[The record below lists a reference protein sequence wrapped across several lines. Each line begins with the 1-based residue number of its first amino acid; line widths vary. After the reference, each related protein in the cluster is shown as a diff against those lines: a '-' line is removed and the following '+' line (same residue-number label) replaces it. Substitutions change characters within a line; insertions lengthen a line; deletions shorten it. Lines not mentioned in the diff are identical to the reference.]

1 MVDFKQR
8 FHNTDKFRQAALHF
22 LQYGTYTDAPRG
34 TSDYVKYWDQE
45 TERCLNGYTAEDGE
59 YITGYHYFYLNYSP
73 IYTVKVSDYIDRYG
87 IKRQR
92 RERSFGFPS
101 FWDYDAFYFYAI
113 EDAELAGQHMAVMK
127 ARKKGYSFKGASML
141 VRNYEFIPGSK
152 NFAIASEQKFLIGD
166 GLLTKAW
173 QIMDFVDKNTAW
185 AKQRLKSTAMERTS
199 GFKVK
204 DEFGKETEQ
213 GYQSSIIGITLK
225 NDPERIRGTRGKL
238 FLWEEAGKFENL
250 QEAWSIARASLELD
264 DGTTFGAM
272 QIMYGTGGTEG
283 CLMAGSKLY
292 DVFGNLTTIENISEG
307 MNILSYDT
315 LKQKVV
321 EDKVTHIGI
330 KRKPC
335 IQISTKQYRDLQ
347 CSEDHLLYASNRY
360 DCNECRIWE
369 WLEASELK
377 PGDLVA
383 IPQNTSVFSNETIFD
398 PYLIGLLIGDGSYV
412 KGSNPILFNCDQE
425 ILNYVANNYETVD
438 CKRSHVTKDGR
449 LFKALRINKIRDVL
463 RNLGIYGQTKLNKRL
478 PEKIFSCSKHDCC
491 ELLAGLF
498 DTDGCIRLGKSYGNR
513 LPNSS
518 ALITTISIEL
528 AKQIRDLLQKI
539 GVHASIQK
547 KKPTKRSISRYKVVH
562 DTYNVEIV
570 DKQSLINLYLNVH
583 PKIKYKQKALETIYE
598 SVKNRQRWR
607 KNNFEY
613 ETIKSITN
621 LGVNIVYDISTE
633 KYHNYIAEGFINH
646 NCAFDGLKDAF
657 YHPSSYNIYEFPNIW
672 DEDVDENSK
681 CAFFVPQWANME
693 GFDEDG
699 NQKYMDKDGN
709 SLRDIAI
716 RECVKQRK
724 IVQEGKG
731 DQQLLDRYVAERPL
745 TPAEAMLEL
754 GGNIFPRKLLLNQLS
769 RLRTNTKLQSMK
781 HVVDLRWDGNGGV
794 EAVEKKSG
802 DITTYPLKNGE
813 KPEGSIV
820 IWEYPI
826 TDPPYGLYIAGCL
839 PPGEKVLTQRG
850 LINVE
855 DVTLDDKLIGR
866 KGQQV
871 RIKNLQRY
879 NKKDENIYEI
889 RPCGSFRSTKF
900 TGEHPIWTKN
910 RGWVLAKNLNIDDTL
925 EIPNKYKH
933 TNTTIKDWWT
943 PKLFYFFGLWLGDG
957 FVNINKNAYNI
968 YVSIGNDEVE
978 LSQYYQYLIKEL
990 FDRSACLAHK
1000 NKEQT
1005 RVFTH
1010 KKLATFLTDNFGKTA
1025 YHKRVPEWVKTAP
1038 NNLRRAFIQG
1048 YLDSDG
1054 SVFYDNGKVRAN
1066 FTSVNLELLED
1077 IQDILYGLEIRNSI
1091 VIHQKECKNRFGSIS
1106 LQSYRINI
1114 ARCDTIK
1121 LTYDRVFDSRKQ
1133 KILKFSGI
1141 SSCKKSKIQFDEDN
1155 ILLKINN
1162 INIFK
1167 YSGIVYNFECETHEY
1182 MVRNILTHN
1191 CDPYD
1196 MNESGTNSLGSV
1208 IIFKRFKA
1216 GEAWTDVI
1224 VAEYSGRPATADEFY
1239 ENVRKLLLFYN
1250 ARCLYENEKIGI
1262 YQHFINKHCDYLLAD
1277 QPDKVIAQI
1286 FRDSKVNRKKGC
1298 HMTKQVRQYAEEKI
1312 NEWLREEYEPGHPN
1326 LERIYSE
1333 PLLEELIMNNGE
1345 RNVDR
1350 VIALCMVMIFR
1361 EELYQVKVQANK
1373 DENKQVQLF
1382 DMPLFGSQWWSE
1394 TPQEDDVPIFTF

>member
-1 MVDFKQR
+1 MVDFNQK

-22 LQYGTYTDAPRG
+22 LKYGTYTDAPRG
-34 TSDYVKYWDQE
+34 TSDYIKYWDEE
-45 TERCLNGYTAEDGE
+45 TKRCLDGYTAEDGE

-73 IYTVKVSDYIDRYG
+73 IFTVKVKDYVDRYG
-87 IKRQR
+87 VKRQR

-101 FWDYDAFYFYAI
+101 FWDYDAYYFYGI
-113 EDAELAGQHMAVMK
+113 EDAELVGQHMAVMK

-321 EDKVTHIGI
+321 EDKVIHIGI

-425 ILNYVANNYETVD
+425 VLNYVANNYETVD

-449 LFKALRINKIRDVL
+449 LFKALRINKIRDAL

-478 PEKIFSCSKHDCC
+478 PEKIFSCNKHDCC

-621 LGVNIVYDISTE
+621 LGVNVVYDISTE

-716 RECVKQRK
+716 HECVKQRK

-769 RLRTNTKLQSMK
+769 KLRTNEKLQSMK
-781 HVVDLRWDGNGGV
+781 HIVDLRWDGNGGV
-794 EAVEKKSG
+794 EAVEKKHG

-813 KPEGSIV
+813 KPEGSVV

-826 TDPPYGLYIAGCL
+826 KDPPFGLYIAG
-839 PPGEKVLTQRG
+839 
-850 LINVE
+850 N
-855 DVTLDDKLIGR
+855 
-866 KGQQV
+866 
-871 RIKNLQRY
+871 
-879 NKKDENIYEI
+879 
-889 RPCGSFRSTKF
+889 
-900 TGEHPIWTKN
+900 
-910 RGWVLAKNLNIDDTL
+910 
-925 EIPNKYKH
+925 
-933 TNTTIKDWWT
+933 
-943 PKLFYFFGLWLGDG
+943 
-957 FVNINKNAYNI
+957 
-968 YVSIGNDEVE
+968 
-978 LSQYYQYLIKEL
+978 
-990 FDRSACLAHK
+990 
-1000 NKEQT
+1000 
-1005 RVFTH
+1005 
-1010 KKLATFLTDNFGKTA
+1010 
-1025 YHKRVPEWVKTAP
+1025 
-1038 NNLRRAFIQG
+1038 
-1048 YLDSDG
+1048 
-1054 SVFYDNGKVRAN
+1054 
-1066 FTSVNLELLED
+1066 
-1077 IQDILYGLEIRNSI
+1077 
-1091 VIHQKECKNRFGSIS
+1091 
-1106 LQSYRINI
+1106 
-1114 ARCDTIK
+1114 
-1121 LTYDRVFDSRKQ
+1121 
-1133 KILKFSGI
+1133 
-1141 SSCKKSKIQFDEDN
+1141 
-1155 ILLKINN
+1155 
-1162 INIFK
+1162 
-1167 YSGIVYNFECETHEY
+1167 
-1182 MVRNILTHN
+1182 
-1191 CDPYD
+1191 DPYD
-1196 MNESGTNSLGSV
+1196 QNESGTNSLGST

-1224 VAEYSGRPATADEFY
+1224 VAEYSGRPNTADEYY
-1239 ENVRKLLLFYN
+1239 ENVRKLLTFYN
-1250 ARCLYENEKIGI
+1250 ARCLYENEKLGI
-1262 YQHFINKHCDYLLAD
+1262 YQYFVNKHCDYLLAD

-1286 FRDSKVNRKKGC
+1286 FRDSRVNRKKGC

-1350 VIALCMVMIFR
+1350 VIALCMVMIYR

-1382 DMPLFGSQWWSE
+1382 EMPLFGTQWWSD
-1394 TPQEDDVPIFTF
+1394 PSQEDDVPIYTF

>member
-1 MVDFKQR
+1 MVDFNQK

-22 LQYGTYTDAPRG
+22 LKYGTYTDAPRG
-34 TSDYVKYWDQE
+34 TSDYIKYWDEE
-45 TERCLNGYTAEDGE
+45 TKRCLDGYTAEDGE

-73 IYTVKVSDYIDRYG
+73 IYTVKVKDYIDRYG
-87 IKRQR
+87 VKRQR

-101 FWDYDAFYFYAI
+101 FWDYDAYYFYGI
-113 EDAELAGQHMAVMK
+113 EDAELVGQHMAVMK

-283 CLMAGSKLY
+283 A
-292 DVFGNLTTIENISEG
+292 
-307 MNILSYDT
+307 
-315 LKQKVV
+315 
-321 EDKVTHIGI
+321 
-330 KRKPC
+330 
-335 IQISTKQYRDLQ
+335 
-347 CSEDHLLYASNRY
+347 
-360 DCNECRIWE
+360 
-369 WLEASELK
+369 
-377 PGDLVA
+377 
-383 IPQNTSVFSNETIFD
+383 
-398 PYLIGLLIGDGSYV
+398 
-412 KGSNPILFNCDQE
+412 
-425 ILNYVANNYETVD
+425 
-438 CKRSHVTKDGR
+438 
-449 LFKALRINKIRDVL
+449 
-463 RNLGIYGQTKLNKRL
+463 
-478 PEKIFSCSKHDCC
+478 
-491 ELLAGLF
+491 
-498 DTDGCIRLGKSYGNR
+498 
-513 LPNSS
+513 
-518 ALITTISIEL
+518 
-528 AKQIRDLLQKI
+528 
-539 GVHASIQK
+539 
-547 KKPTKRSISRYKVVH
+547 
-562 DTYNVEIV
+562 
-570 DKQSLINLYLNVH
+570 
-583 PKIKYKQKALETIYE
+583 
-598 SVKNRQRWR
+598 
-607 KNNFEY
+607 
-613 ETIKSITN
+613 
-621 LGVNIVYDISTE
+621 
-633 KYHNYIAEGFINH
+633 
-646 NCAFDGLKDAF
+646 AFDGLKDAF

-709 SLRDIAI
+709 SLRDIAV

-769 RLRTNTKLQSMK
+769 KLRTNTKLQSMK

-826 TDPPYGLYIAGCL
+826 KDPPFGLYIAGCL

-855 DVTLDDKLIGR
+855 DVTLDDELIGR

-889 RPCGSFRSTKF
+889 RPYGSFRSTKF

-933 TNTTIKDWWT
+933 TNNTIKDWWT

-1141 SSCKKSKIQFDEDN
+1141 SSYKKSKIQFDEDN

-1162 INIFK
+1162 INISK

-1216 GEAWTDVI
+1216 GEAWVDTI
-1224 VAEYSGRPATADEFY
+1224 VAEYSGRPSTADEFY

-1350 VIALCMVMIFR
+1350 VIALCMVMIYR

-1382 DMPLFGSQWWSE
+1382 DMPLFGNQWWSE
-1394 TPQEDDVPIFTF
+1394 PSQEIDVPTYTF

>member
-22 LQYGTYTDAPRG
+22 LQYGTYADAPRG

-347 CSEDHLLYASNRY
+347 CSEDHLLYASNKY

-383 IPQNTSVFSNETIFD
+383 IPQNTSIFSNETMFD

-425 ILNYVANNYETVD
+425 VLDYVANNYETVD
-438 CKRSHVTKDGR
+438 CKRSHITKDGR
-449 LFKALRINKIRDVL
+449 LFKALRINKIRDAL

-478 PEKIFSCSKHDCC
+478 PEKIFSCCKHDCC

-518 ALITTISIEL
+518 ALITTISVEL

-621 LGVNIVYDISTE
+621 LGANVVYDISTE
-633 KYHNYIAEGFINH
+633 KHHNYIAEGFINH

-731 DQQLLDRYVAERPL
+731 DRQLLDRYVAERPL

-826 TDPPYGLYIAGCL
+826 TDPPYGLYIAG
-839 PPGEKVLTQRG
+839 
-850 LINVE
+850 N
-855 DVTLDDKLIGR
+855 
-866 KGQQV
+866 
-871 RIKNLQRY
+871 
-879 NKKDENIYEI
+879 
-889 RPCGSFRSTKF
+889 
-900 TGEHPIWTKN
+900 
-910 RGWVLAKNLNIDDTL
+910 
-925 EIPNKYKH
+925 
-933 TNTTIKDWWT
+933 
-943 PKLFYFFGLWLGDG
+943 
-957 FVNINKNAYNI
+957 
-968 YVSIGNDEVE
+968 
-978 LSQYYQYLIKEL
+978 
-990 FDRSACLAHK
+990 
-1000 NKEQT
+1000 
-1005 RVFTH
+1005 
-1010 KKLATFLTDNFGKTA
+1010 
-1025 YHKRVPEWVKTAP
+1025 
-1038 NNLRRAFIQG
+1038 
-1048 YLDSDG
+1048 
-1054 SVFYDNGKVRAN
+1054 
-1066 FTSVNLELLED
+1066 
-1077 IQDILYGLEIRNSI
+1077 
-1091 VIHQKECKNRFGSIS
+1091 
-1106 LQSYRINI
+1106 
-1114 ARCDTIK
+1114 
-1121 LTYDRVFDSRKQ
+1121 
-1133 KILKFSGI
+1133 
-1141 SSCKKSKIQFDEDN
+1141 
-1155 ILLKINN
+1155 
-1162 INIFK
+1162 
-1167 YSGIVYNFECETHEY
+1167 
-1182 MVRNILTHN
+1182 
-1191 CDPYD
+1191 DPYD
-1196 MNESGTNSLGSV
+1196 QNESGTNSLGST

-1224 VAEYSGRPATADEFY
+1224 VAEYSGRPNTADEYY
-1239 ENVRKLLLFYN
+1239 ENVRKLLTFYN
-1250 ARCLYENEKIGI
+1250 ARCLYENEKLGI
-1262 YQHFINKHCDYLLAD
+1262 YQYFVNKHCDYLLAD

-1298 HMTKQVRQYAEEKI
+1298 HMTKQVRLFAEEKI
-1312 NEWLREEYEPGHPN
+1312 NDWLREEYEPGHPN

>member
-22 LQYGTYTDAPRG
+22 LQHGTYTDAPRG

-45 TERCLNGYTAEDGE
+45 TDRCLNGYTAEDGE

-283 CLMAGSKLY
+283 A
-292 DVFGNLTTIENISEG
+292 
-307 MNILSYDT
+307 
-315 LKQKVV
+315 
-321 EDKVTHIGI
+321 
-330 KRKPC
+330 
-335 IQISTKQYRDLQ
+335 
-347 CSEDHLLYASNRY
+347 
-360 DCNECRIWE
+360 
-369 WLEASELK
+369 
-377 PGDLVA
+377 
-383 IPQNTSVFSNETIFD
+383 
-398 PYLIGLLIGDGSYV
+398 
-412 KGSNPILFNCDQE
+412 
-425 ILNYVANNYETVD
+425 
-438 CKRSHVTKDGR
+438 
-449 LFKALRINKIRDVL
+449 
-463 RNLGIYGQTKLNKRL
+463 
-478 PEKIFSCSKHDCC
+478 
-491 ELLAGLF
+491 
-498 DTDGCIRLGKSYGNR
+498 
-513 LPNSS
+513 
-518 ALITTISIEL
+518 
-528 AKQIRDLLQKI
+528 
-539 GVHASIQK
+539 
-547 KKPTKRSISRYKVVH
+547 
-562 DTYNVEIV
+562 
-570 DKQSLINLYLNVH
+570 
-583 PKIKYKQKALETIYE
+583 
-598 SVKNRQRWR
+598 
-607 KNNFEY
+607 
-613 ETIKSITN
+613 
-621 LGVNIVYDISTE
+621 
-633 KYHNYIAEGFINH
+633 
-646 NCAFDGLKDAF
+646 AFDGLKDAF

-716 RECVKQRK
+716 HECVKQRK

-769 RLRTNTKLQSMK
+769 KLRTNTKLQSMK
-781 HVVDLRWDGNGGV
+781 HIVDLRWDGNGGV

-855 DVTLDDKLIGR
+855 EVTLDDRLIGR
-866 KGQQV
+866 NGQQV
-871 RIKNLQRY
+871 CIKNLQRY

-889 RPCGSFRSTKF
+889 RPYGSFRSTKF

-910 RGWVLAKNLNIDDTL
+910 KGWVLAKNLSIDDVL
-925 EIPNKYKH
+925 EIPNRYKH
-933 TNTTIKDWWT
+933 TNVKTEDWWT
-943 PKLFYFFGLWLGDG
+943 PELFYFFGLWLGDG

-968 YVSIGNDEVE
+968 YVSIGNDEIE
-978 LSQYYQYLIKEL
+978 LSQYYKHLIKKL

-1000 NKEQT
+1000 NREQT

-1010 KKLATFLTDNFGKTA
+1010 KKLATFLTENFGKTA
-1025 YHKRVPEWVKTAP
+1025 YHKRVPEWIKTAP

-1066 FTSVNLELLED
+1066 FTSVSLELLED

-1121 LTYDRVFDSRKQ
+1121 LTYDKIFDSRKQ
-1133 KILKFSGI
+1133 KILSFSGI
-1141 SSCKKSKIQFDEDN
+1141 SSSKKSKIQFDGDN

-1162 INIFK
+1162 INISK
-1167 YSGIVYNFECETHEY
+1167 YNGVVYNFECETHEY
-1182 MVRNILTHN
+1182 MARNILTHN

-1216 GEAWTDVI
+1216 GEAWVDTI
-1224 VAEYSGRPATADEFY
+1224 VAEYSGRPNTADEFY

-1382 DMPLFGSQWWSE
+1382 DMPLFGNQWWSE
-1394 TPQEDDVPIFTF
+1394 TPQEDDVPTFTF

>member
-45 TERCLNGYTAEDGE
+45 TDRCLNGYTAEDGE

-113 EDAELAGQHMAVMK
+113 EDAELAGQHMAAMK

-283 CLMAGSKLY
+283 CLIAGSKLY

-315 LKQKVV
+315 SKQKVV
-321 EDKVTHIGI
+321 EDKVVHIGI

-383 IPQNTSVFSNETIFD
+383 IPQNTSAFSNETIFD

-425 ILNYVANNYETVD
+425 VLDYVANNYKTVD

-449 LFKALRINKIRDVL
+449 LFKALRINKIRDAL

-478 PEKIFSCSKHDCC
+478 PEKIFSCCKHDCC

-518 ALITTISIEL
+518 ALITTISVEL

-583 PKIKYKQKALETIYE
+583 PKVKYKQKTLETIYE

-621 LGVNIVYDISTE
+621 LGANVVYDISTE

-826 TDPPYGLYIAGCL
+826 TDPPYGLYIAG
-839 PPGEKVLTQRG
+839 
-850 LINVE
+850 N
-855 DVTLDDKLIGR
+855 
-866 KGQQV
+866 
-871 RIKNLQRY
+871 
-879 NKKDENIYEI
+879 
-889 RPCGSFRSTKF
+889 
-900 TGEHPIWTKN
+900 
-910 RGWVLAKNLNIDDTL
+910 
-925 EIPNKYKH
+925 
-933 TNTTIKDWWT
+933 
-943 PKLFYFFGLWLGDG
+943 
-957 FVNINKNAYNI
+957 
-968 YVSIGNDEVE
+968 
-978 LSQYYQYLIKEL
+978 
-990 FDRSACLAHK
+990 
-1000 NKEQT
+1000 
-1005 RVFTH
+1005 
-1010 KKLATFLTDNFGKTA
+1010 
-1025 YHKRVPEWVKTAP
+1025 
-1038 NNLRRAFIQG
+1038 
-1048 YLDSDG
+1048 
-1054 SVFYDNGKVRAN
+1054 
-1066 FTSVNLELLED
+1066 
-1077 IQDILYGLEIRNSI
+1077 
-1091 VIHQKECKNRFGSIS
+1091 
-1106 LQSYRINI
+1106 
-1114 ARCDTIK
+1114 
-1121 LTYDRVFDSRKQ
+1121 
-1133 KILKFSGI
+1133 
-1141 SSCKKSKIQFDEDN
+1141 
-1155 ILLKINN
+1155 
-1162 INIFK
+1162 
-1167 YSGIVYNFECETHEY
+1167 
-1182 MVRNILTHN
+1182 
-1191 CDPYD
+1191 DPYD
-1196 MNESGTNSLGSV
+1196 QNESGTNSLGST

-1224 VAEYSGRPATADEFY
+1224 VAEYSGRPNTADEYY
-1239 ENVRKLLLFYN
+1239 ENVRKLLTFYN
-1250 ARCLYENEKIGI
+1250 ARCLYENEKLGI
-1262 YQHFINKHCDYLLAD
+1262 YQYFVNKHCDYLLAD

-1298 HMTKQVRQYAEEKI
+1298 HMTKQVRLFAEEKI
-1312 NEWLREEYEPGHPN
+1312 NDWLREEYEPGHPN

>member
-283 CLMAGSKLY
+283 A
-292 DVFGNLTTIENISEG
+292 
-307 MNILSYDT
+307 
-315 LKQKVV
+315 
-321 EDKVTHIGI
+321 
-330 KRKPC
+330 
-335 IQISTKQYRDLQ
+335 
-347 CSEDHLLYASNRY
+347 
-360 DCNECRIWE
+360 
-369 WLEASELK
+369 
-377 PGDLVA
+377 
-383 IPQNTSVFSNETIFD
+383 
-398 PYLIGLLIGDGSYV
+398 
-412 KGSNPILFNCDQE
+412 
-425 ILNYVANNYETVD
+425 
-438 CKRSHVTKDGR
+438 
-449 LFKALRINKIRDVL
+449 
-463 RNLGIYGQTKLNKRL
+463 
-478 PEKIFSCSKHDCC
+478 
-491 ELLAGLF
+491 
-498 DTDGCIRLGKSYGNR
+498 
-513 LPNSS
+513 
-518 ALITTISIEL
+518 
-528 AKQIRDLLQKI
+528 
-539 GVHASIQK
+539 
-547 KKPTKRSISRYKVVH
+547 
-562 DTYNVEIV
+562 
-570 DKQSLINLYLNVH
+570 
-583 PKIKYKQKALETIYE
+583 
-598 SVKNRQRWR
+598 
-607 KNNFEY
+607 
-613 ETIKSITN
+613 
-621 LGVNIVYDISTE
+621 
-633 KYHNYIAEGFINH
+633 
-646 NCAFDGLKDAF
+646 AFDGLKDAF

-855 DVTLDDKLIGR
+855 DVTLDDELIGR
-866 KGQQV
+866 RGQQV

-889 RPCGSFRSTKF
+889 RPYGSFRSTKF

-933 TNTTIKDWWT
+933 TNNTIKDWWT

-968 YVSIGNDEVE
+968 YISIGNDEVE

-1141 SSCKKSKIQFDEDN
+1141 SSYKKSKIQFDEDN

-1162 INIFK
+1162 INISK

-1216 GEAWTDVI
+1216 GEAWVDTI
-1224 VAEYSGRPATADEFY
+1224 VAEYSGRPSTADEFY

>member
-1 MVDFKQR
+1 MVDFKQK

-45 TERCLNGYTAEDGE
+45 TDRCLNGYTAEDGE

-113 EDAELAGQHMAVMK
+113 EDAELVGQHMAVMK

-283 CLMAGSKLY
+283 CLMTGSKLY
-292 DVFGNLTTIENISEG
+292 DVSGNLTTIESISEG

-321 EDKVTHIGI
+321 EDKVIHVGI

-335 IQISTKQYRDLQ
+335 VQISTKQYRDLQ

-398 PYLIGLLIGDGSYV
+398 PYLIGLLIGAGSYV

-425 ILNYVANNYETVD
+425 VLNYVANNYETVD

-478 PEKIFSCSKHDCC
+478 PEKIFSCCKHDCC

-539 GVHASIQK
+539 GVHASVQK

-613 ETIKSITN
+613 ETTKSITN
-621 LGVNIVYDISTE
+621 LGENVVYDISTE

-826 TDPPYGLYIAGCL
+826 TDPPYGLYIAG
-839 PPGEKVLTQRG
+839 
-850 LINVE
+850 N
-855 DVTLDDKLIGR
+855 
-866 KGQQV
+866 
-871 RIKNLQRY
+871 
-879 NKKDENIYEI
+879 
-889 RPCGSFRSTKF
+889 
-900 TGEHPIWTKN
+900 
-910 RGWVLAKNLNIDDTL
+910 
-925 EIPNKYKH
+925 
-933 TNTTIKDWWT
+933 
-943 PKLFYFFGLWLGDG
+943 
-957 FVNINKNAYNI
+957 
-968 YVSIGNDEVE
+968 
-978 LSQYYQYLIKEL
+978 
-990 FDRSACLAHK
+990 
-1000 NKEQT
+1000 
-1005 RVFTH
+1005 
-1010 KKLATFLTDNFGKTA
+1010 
-1025 YHKRVPEWVKTAP
+1025 
-1038 NNLRRAFIQG
+1038 
-1048 YLDSDG
+1048 
-1054 SVFYDNGKVRAN
+1054 
-1066 FTSVNLELLED
+1066 
-1077 IQDILYGLEIRNSI
+1077 
-1091 VIHQKECKNRFGSIS
+1091 
-1106 LQSYRINI
+1106 
-1114 ARCDTIK
+1114 
-1121 LTYDRVFDSRKQ
+1121 
-1133 KILKFSGI
+1133 
-1141 SSCKKSKIQFDEDN
+1141 
-1155 ILLKINN
+1155 
-1162 INIFK
+1162 
-1167 YSGIVYNFECETHEY
+1167 
-1182 MVRNILTHN
+1182 
-1191 CDPYD
+1191 DPYD
-1196 MNESGTNSLGSV
+1196 QNESRTNSLGST

-1224 VAEYSGRPATADEFY
+1224 VAEYSGRPNTADEYY
-1239 ENVRKLLLFYN
+1239 ENVRKLLTFYN
-1250 ARCLYENEKIGI
+1250 ARCLYENEKLGI
-1262 YQHFINKHCDYLLAD
+1262 YQYFVNKHCDYLLAD

-1298 HMTKQVRQYAEEKI
+1298 HMTKQVRLFAEEKI
-1312 NEWLREEYEPGHPN
+1312 NDWLREEYEPGHPN

-1394 TPQEDDVPIFTF
+1394 TPQKDDVPIFTF

>member
-185 AKQRLKSTAMERTS
+185 AKQRLKSTSMERTS

-383 IPQNTSVFSNETIFD
+383 IPQNTSVFSNEIIFD

-425 ILNYVANNYETVD
+425 VLNYVANNYETVD

-449 LFKALRINKIRDVL
+449 LFKALRINKIRDAL

-547 KKPTKRSISRYKVVH
+547 KKPTQRSISRYKVVH

-621 LGVNIVYDISTE
+621 LGVNVVYDISTE

-826 TDPPYGLYIAGCL
+826 TDPPYGLYIAG
-839 PPGEKVLTQRG
+839 
-850 LINVE
+850 N
-855 DVTLDDKLIGR
+855 
-866 KGQQV
+866 
-871 RIKNLQRY
+871 
-879 NKKDENIYEI
+879 
-889 RPCGSFRSTKF
+889 
-900 TGEHPIWTKN
+900 
-910 RGWVLAKNLNIDDTL
+910 
-925 EIPNKYKH
+925 
-933 TNTTIKDWWT
+933 
-943 PKLFYFFGLWLGDG
+943 
-957 FVNINKNAYNI
+957 
-968 YVSIGNDEVE
+968 
-978 LSQYYQYLIKEL
+978 
-990 FDRSACLAHK
+990 
-1000 NKEQT
+1000 
-1005 RVFTH
+1005 
-1010 KKLATFLTDNFGKTA
+1010 
-1025 YHKRVPEWVKTAP
+1025 
-1038 NNLRRAFIQG
+1038 
-1048 YLDSDG
+1048 
-1054 SVFYDNGKVRAN
+1054 
-1066 FTSVNLELLED
+1066 
-1077 IQDILYGLEIRNSI
+1077 
-1091 VIHQKECKNRFGSIS
+1091 
-1106 LQSYRINI
+1106 
-1114 ARCDTIK
+1114 
-1121 LTYDRVFDSRKQ
+1121 
-1133 KILKFSGI
+1133 
-1141 SSCKKSKIQFDEDN
+1141 
-1155 ILLKINN
+1155 
-1162 INIFK
+1162 
-1167 YSGIVYNFECETHEY
+1167 
-1182 MVRNILTHN
+1182 
-1191 CDPYD
+1191 DPYD
-1196 MNESGTNSLGSV
+1196 QNESGTNSLGST

-1224 VAEYSGRPATADEFY
+1224 VAEYSGRPNTADEYY
-1239 ENVRKLLLFYN
+1239 ENVRKLLTFYN
-1250 ARCLYENEKIGI
+1250 ARCLYENEKLGI
-1262 YQHFINKHCDYLLAD
+1262 YQYFVNKHCDYLLAD

-1298 HMTKQVRQYAEEKI
+1298 HMTKQVRLFAEEKI
-1312 NEWLREEYEPGHPN
+1312 NDWLREEYEPGHPN

>member
-1 MVDFKQR
+1 MVDFKQK

-45 TERCLNGYTAEDGE
+45 TDRCLNGYTAEDGE

-113 EDAELAGQHMAVMK
+113 EDAELVGQHMAVMK

-283 CLMAGSKLY
+283 CLMTGSKLY
-292 DVFGNLTTIENISEG
+292 DVSGNLTTIESISEG

-321 EDKVTHIGI
+321 EDKVIHVGI

-335 IQISTKQYRDLQ
+335 VQISTKQYRDLQ

-398 PYLIGLLIGDGSYV
+398 PYLIGLLIGAGSYV

-425 ILNYVANNYETVD
+425 VLNYVANNYETVD

-478 PEKIFSCSKHDCC
+478 PEKIFSCCKHDCC

-539 GVHASIQK
+539 GVHASVQK

-613 ETIKSITN
+613 ETTKSITN
-621 LGVNIVYDISTE
+621 LGENVVYDISTE

-826 TDPPYGLYIAGCL
+826 TDPPYGLYIAG
-839 PPGEKVLTQRG
+839 
-850 LINVE
+850 N
-855 DVTLDDKLIGR
+855 
-866 KGQQV
+866 
-871 RIKNLQRY
+871 
-879 NKKDENIYEI
+879 
-889 RPCGSFRSTKF
+889 
-900 TGEHPIWTKN
+900 
-910 RGWVLAKNLNIDDTL
+910 
-925 EIPNKYKH
+925 
-933 TNTTIKDWWT
+933 
-943 PKLFYFFGLWLGDG
+943 
-957 FVNINKNAYNI
+957 
-968 YVSIGNDEVE
+968 
-978 LSQYYQYLIKEL
+978 
-990 FDRSACLAHK
+990 
-1000 NKEQT
+1000 
-1005 RVFTH
+1005 
-1010 KKLATFLTDNFGKTA
+1010 
-1025 YHKRVPEWVKTAP
+1025 
-1038 NNLRRAFIQG
+1038 
-1048 YLDSDG
+1048 
-1054 SVFYDNGKVRAN
+1054 
-1066 FTSVNLELLED
+1066 
-1077 IQDILYGLEIRNSI
+1077 
-1091 VIHQKECKNRFGSIS
+1091 
-1106 LQSYRINI
+1106 
-1114 ARCDTIK
+1114 
-1121 LTYDRVFDSRKQ
+1121 
-1133 KILKFSGI
+1133 
-1141 SSCKKSKIQFDEDN
+1141 
-1155 ILLKINN
+1155 
-1162 INIFK
+1162 
-1167 YSGIVYNFECETHEY
+1167 
-1182 MVRNILTHN
+1182 
-1191 CDPYD
+1191 DPYD
-1196 MNESGTNSLGSV
+1196 QNESRTNSLGST

-1224 VAEYSGRPATADEFY
+1224 VAEYSGRPNTADEYY
-1239 ENVRKLLLFYN
+1239 ENVRKLLTFYN
-1250 ARCLYENEKIGI
+1250 ARCLYENEKLGI
-1262 YQHFINKHCDYLLAD
+1262 YQYFVNKHCDYLLAD

-1298 HMTKQVRQYAEEKI
+1298 HMTKQVRLFAEEKI
-1312 NEWLREEYEPGHPN
+1312 NDWLREEYEPGHPN

>member
-22 LQYGTYTDAPRG
+22 LKYGTYTDAPRG
-34 TSDYVKYWDQE
+34 TSDYIKYWDEE
-45 TERCLNGYTAEDGE
+45 TKRCLDGYTAEDGE

-73 IYTVKVSDYIDRYG
+73 IFTVKVNDYIDRYG

-101 FWDYDAFYFYAI
+101 FWDYDAYYFYAI

-199 GFKVK
+199 GFKIK

-283 CLMAGSKLY
+283 CLMTGSKLY
-292 DVFGNLTTIENISEG
+292 DVSGNLTTIESISEG

-321 EDKVTHIGI
+321 EDKVIHIGI

-335 IQISTKQYRDLQ
+335 VQISTKQYRDLQ

-425 ILNYVANNYETVD
+425 VLNYVANNYETVD

-478 PEKIFSCSKHDCC
+478 PEKIFSCCKNDCC

-621 LGVNIVYDISTE
+621 LGENVVYDISTE

-657 YHPSSYNIYEFPNIW
+657 YHPSSYNIYAFPNIW
-672 DEDVDENSK
+672 DEDADENSQ

-693 GFDEDG
+693 GFDENG

-709 SLRDIAI
+709 SLKIKAVE
-716 RECVKQRK
+716 ECVKQRK

-745 TPAEAMLEL
+745 TPQEAMLEL

-769 RLRTNTKLQSMK
+769 KLRTNVKLQSMK
-781 HVVDLRWDGNGGV
+781 HVVDLRWDGNGNV

-813 KPEGSIV
+813 KPEGSVV

-826 TDPPYGLYIAGCL
+826 KDPPFGLYIAG
-839 PPGEKVLTQRG
+839 
-850 LINVE
+850 N
-855 DVTLDDKLIGR
+855 D
-866 KGQQV
+866 
-871 RIKNLQRY
+871 
-879 NKKDENIYEI
+879 
-889 RPCGSFRSTKF
+889 
-900 TGEHPIWTKN
+900 
-910 RGWVLAKNLNIDDTL
+910 
-925 EIPNKYKH
+925 
-933 TNTTIKDWWT
+933 
-943 PKLFYFFGLWLGDG
+943 PKLG
-957 FVNINKNAYNI
+957 
-968 YVSIGNDEVE
+968 
-978 LSQYYQYLIKEL
+978 
-990 FDRSACLAHK
+990 H
-1000 NKEQT
+1000 
-1005 RVFTH
+1005 
-1010 KKLATFLTDNFGKTA
+1010 
-1025 YHKRVPEWVKTAP
+1025 
-1038 NNLRRAFIQG
+1038 
-1048 YLDSDG
+1048 
-1054 SVFYDNGKVRAN
+1054 
-1066 FTSVNLELLED
+1066 
-1077 IQDILYGLEIRNSI
+1077 
-1091 VIHQKECKNRFGSIS
+1091 
-1106 LQSYRINI
+1106 
-1114 ARCDTIK
+1114 
-1121 LTYDRVFDSRKQ
+1121 RK
-1133 KILKFSGI
+1133 
-1141 SSCKKSKIQFDEDN
+1141 
-1155 ILLKINN
+1155 
-1162 INIFK
+1162 
-1167 YSGIVYNFECETHEY
+1167 
-1182 MVRNILTHN
+1182 M
-1191 CDPYD
+1191 
-1196 MNESGTNSLGSV
+1196 
-1208 IIFKRFKA
+1208 
-1216 GEAWTDVI
+1216 
-1224 VAEYSGRPATADEFY
+1224 
-1239 ENVRKLLLFYN
+1239 
-1250 ARCLYENEKIGI
+1250 KIG
-1262 YQHFINKHCDYLLAD
+1262 
-1277 QPDKVIAQI
+1277 
-1286 FRDSKVNRKKGC
+1286 
-1298 HMTKQVRQYAEEKI
+1298 
-1312 NEWLREEYEPGHPN
+1312 
-1326 LERIYSE
+1326 
-1333 PLLEELIMNNGE
+1333 
-1345 RNVDR
+1345 
-1350 VIALCMVMIFR
+1350 
-1361 EELYQVKVQANK
+1361 
-1373 DENKQVQLF
+1373 
-1382 DMPLFGSQWWSE
+1382 
-1394 TPQEDDVPIFTF
+1394 

>member
-73 IYTVKVSDYIDRYG
+73 IYTVKVNDYIDRYG

-283 CLMAGSKLY
+283 A
-292 DVFGNLTTIENISEG
+292 
-307 MNILSYDT
+307 
-315 LKQKVV
+315 
-321 EDKVTHIGI
+321 
-330 KRKPC
+330 
-335 IQISTKQYRDLQ
+335 
-347 CSEDHLLYASNRY
+347 
-360 DCNECRIWE
+360 
-369 WLEASELK
+369 
-377 PGDLVA
+377 
-383 IPQNTSVFSNETIFD
+383 
-398 PYLIGLLIGDGSYV
+398 
-412 KGSNPILFNCDQE
+412 
-425 ILNYVANNYETVD
+425 
-438 CKRSHVTKDGR
+438 
-449 LFKALRINKIRDVL
+449 
-463 RNLGIYGQTKLNKRL
+463 
-478 PEKIFSCSKHDCC
+478 
-491 ELLAGLF
+491 
-498 DTDGCIRLGKSYGNR
+498 
-513 LPNSS
+513 
-518 ALITTISIEL
+518 
-528 AKQIRDLLQKI
+528 
-539 GVHASIQK
+539 
-547 KKPTKRSISRYKVVH
+547 
-562 DTYNVEIV
+562 
-570 DKQSLINLYLNVH
+570 
-583 PKIKYKQKALETIYE
+583 
-598 SVKNRQRWR
+598 
-607 KNNFEY
+607 
-613 ETIKSITN
+613 
-621 LGVNIVYDISTE
+621 
-633 KYHNYIAEGFINH
+633 
-646 NCAFDGLKDAF
+646 AFDGLKDAF

-855 DVTLDDKLIGR
+855 DVVLDDELIGR
-866 KGQQV
+866 RGQQV

-889 RPCGSFRSTKF
+889 RPYGSFRSTKF
-900 TGEHPIWTKN
+900 TGEHPIWTRN

-933 TNTTIKDWWT
+933 TNNTIKDWWT

-1141 SSCKKSKIQFDEDN
+1141 SSYKKSKIQFDEDN

-1162 INIFK
+1162 INISK

-1208 IIFKRFKA
+1208 IILKRFKA

>member
-1 MVDFKQR
+1 MVDFNQK

-22 LQYGTYTDAPRG
+22 LKYGTYTDAPRG
-34 TSDYVKYWDQE
+34 TSDYIKYWDEE
-45 TERCLNGYTAEDGE
+45 TKRCLDGYTAEDGE

-73 IYTVKVSDYIDRYG
+73 IYTVKVKDYVDRYG
-87 IKRQR
+87 VKRQR

-101 FWDYDAFYFYAI
+101 FWDYDAYYFYGI
-113 EDAELAGQHMAVMK
+113 EDAELVGQHMAVMK

-283 CLMAGSKLY
+283 A
-292 DVFGNLTTIENISEG
+292 
-307 MNILSYDT
+307 
-315 LKQKVV
+315 
-321 EDKVTHIGI
+321 
-330 KRKPC
+330 
-335 IQISTKQYRDLQ
+335 
-347 CSEDHLLYASNRY
+347 
-360 DCNECRIWE
+360 
-369 WLEASELK
+369 
-377 PGDLVA
+377 
-383 IPQNTSVFSNETIFD
+383 
-398 PYLIGLLIGDGSYV
+398 
-412 KGSNPILFNCDQE
+412 
-425 ILNYVANNYETVD
+425 
-438 CKRSHVTKDGR
+438 
-449 LFKALRINKIRDVL
+449 
-463 RNLGIYGQTKLNKRL
+463 
-478 PEKIFSCSKHDCC
+478 
-491 ELLAGLF
+491 
-498 DTDGCIRLGKSYGNR
+498 
-513 LPNSS
+513 
-518 ALITTISIEL
+518 
-528 AKQIRDLLQKI
+528 
-539 GVHASIQK
+539 
-547 KKPTKRSISRYKVVH
+547 
-562 DTYNVEIV
+562 
-570 DKQSLINLYLNVH
+570 
-583 PKIKYKQKALETIYE
+583 
-598 SVKNRQRWR
+598 
-607 KNNFEY
+607 
-613 ETIKSITN
+613 
-621 LGVNIVYDISTE
+621 
-633 KYHNYIAEGFINH
+633 
-646 NCAFDGLKDAF
+646 AFDGLKDAF

-769 RLRTNTKLQSMK
+769 KLRTNTKLQSMK
-781 HVVDLRWDGNGGV
+781 HVVDLRWDGNGSV

-826 TDPPYGLYIAGCL
+826 KDPPFGLYIAGCL

-855 DVTLDDKLIGR
+855 DVTLDDELIGR
-866 KGQQV
+866 RGQQV

-889 RPCGSFRSTKF
+889 RPYGSFRSTKF

-933 TNTTIKDWWT
+933 TNNTIKDWWT

-1141 SSCKKSKIQFDEDN
+1141 SSYKKSKIQFDEDN

-1162 INIFK
+1162 INISK

-1262 YQHFINKHCDYLLAD
+1262 YQHFINKHCDYLLSD

-1286 FRDSKVNRKKGC
+1286 FRDSRVNRKKGC

-1350 VIALCMVMIFR
+1350 VIALCMVMIYR

-1382 DMPLFGSQWWSE
+1382 EMPLFGTQWWSE
-1394 TPQEDDVPIFTF
+1394 PSQDDDVPIFTF

>member
-1 MVDFKQR
+1 MVDFNQK

-22 LQYGTYTDAPRG
+22 LKYGTYTDAPRG
-34 TSDYVKYWDQE
+34 TSDYIKYWDEE
-45 TERCLNGYTAEDGE
+45 TKRCLDGYTAEDGE

-73 IYTVKVSDYIDRYG
+73 IYTVKVKDYIDRYG
-87 IKRQR
+87 VKRQR

-101 FWDYDAFYFYAI
+101 FWDYDAYYFYGI
-113 EDAELAGQHMAVMK
+113 EDAELVGQHMAVMK

-283 CLMAGSKLY
+283 CLMTGSKLY
-292 DVFGNLTTIENISEG
+292 DCSGNLTTIESVSEG

-321 EDKVTHIGI
+321 EDKVIHIGI

-335 IQISTKQYRDLQ
+335 VQISTKQYRDLQ

-398 PYLIGLLIGDGSYV
+398 PYLIGLLIGDGSYI

-425 ILNYVANNYETVD
+425 VLNYVTNNYETVD

-449 LFKALRINKIRDVL
+449 LFKALRINKIRDAL

-478 PEKIFSCSKHDCC
+478 PEKIFSCCKRDCC

-518 ALITTISIEL
+518 ALITTISVEL

-598 SVKNRQRWR
+598 SVKNRRRWR

-621 LGVNIVYDISTE
+621 LGVNVVYDISTE

-769 RLRTNTKLQSMK
+769 KLRTNTKLESMK

-826 TDPPYGLYIAGCL
+826 KDPPFGLYIAG
-839 PPGEKVLTQRG
+839 
-850 LINVE
+850 N
-855 DVTLDDKLIGR
+855 
-866 KGQQV
+866 
-871 RIKNLQRY
+871 
-879 NKKDENIYEI
+879 
-889 RPCGSFRSTKF
+889 
-900 TGEHPIWTKN
+900 
-910 RGWVLAKNLNIDDTL
+910 
-925 EIPNKYKH
+925 
-933 TNTTIKDWWT
+933 
-943 PKLFYFFGLWLGDG
+943 
-957 FVNINKNAYNI
+957 
-968 YVSIGNDEVE
+968 
-978 LSQYYQYLIKEL
+978 
-990 FDRSACLAHK
+990 
-1000 NKEQT
+1000 
-1005 RVFTH
+1005 
-1010 KKLATFLTDNFGKTA
+1010 
-1025 YHKRVPEWVKTAP
+1025 
-1038 NNLRRAFIQG
+1038 
-1048 YLDSDG
+1048 
-1054 SVFYDNGKVRAN
+1054 
-1066 FTSVNLELLED
+1066 
-1077 IQDILYGLEIRNSI
+1077 
-1091 VIHQKECKNRFGSIS
+1091 
-1106 LQSYRINI
+1106 
-1114 ARCDTIK
+1114 
-1121 LTYDRVFDSRKQ
+1121 
-1133 KILKFSGI
+1133 
-1141 SSCKKSKIQFDEDN
+1141 
-1155 ILLKINN
+1155 
-1162 INIFK
+1162 
-1167 YSGIVYNFECETHEY
+1167 
-1182 MVRNILTHN
+1182 
-1191 CDPYD
+1191 DPYD
-1196 MNESGTNSLGSV
+1196 QNESGTNSLGST

-1224 VAEYSGRPATADEFY
+1224 VAEYSGRPNTADEYY
-1239 ENVRKLLLFYN
+1239 ENVRKLLTFYN
-1250 ARCLYENEKIGI
+1250 ARCLYENEKLGI
-1262 YQHFINKHCDYLLAD
+1262 YQYFVNKHCDYLLAD

-1350 VIALCMVMIFR
+1350 VIALCMVMIYR

-1382 DMPLFGSQWWSE
+1382 EMPLFGTQWWSE
-1394 TPQEDDVPIFTF
+1394 PSQEDDVPIFTF

>member
-1 MVDFKQR
+1 MVDFKQK

-45 TERCLNGYTAEDGE
+45 TDRCLNGYTAEDGE

-73 IYTVKVSDYIDRYG
+73 IYTVKVKEYVDRYG
-87 IKRQR
+87 VKRQK

-101 FWDYDAFYFYAI
+101 FWDYDAYYFYGI
-113 EDAELAGQHMAVMK
+113 EDAELVGQHMAVMK

-315 LKQKVV
+315 SKQKVV
-321 EDKVTHIGI
+321 EDKVIHIGI

-335 IQISTKQYRDLQ
+335 IQISTKQYRYLQ

-425 ILNYVANNYETVD
+425 VLNYVANNYETVD

-449 LFKALRINKIRDVL
+449 LFKALRINKIRDAL

-518 ALITTISIEL
+518 ALITTISVEL
-528 AKQIRDLLQKI
+528 AKQVRDLLQKI

-583 PKIKYKQKALETIYE
+583 PKIKYKQKALESIYE

-621 LGVNIVYDISTE
+621 LGVNVVYDISTE

-820 IWEYPI
+820 IWEYPV
-826 TDPPYGLYIAGCL
+826 TDPPYGLYIAG
-839 PPGEKVLTQRG
+839 
-850 LINVE
+850 N
-855 DVTLDDKLIGR
+855 
-866 KGQQV
+866 
-871 RIKNLQRY
+871 
-879 NKKDENIYEI
+879 
-889 RPCGSFRSTKF
+889 
-900 TGEHPIWTKN
+900 
-910 RGWVLAKNLNIDDTL
+910 
-925 EIPNKYKH
+925 
-933 TNTTIKDWWT
+933 
-943 PKLFYFFGLWLGDG
+943 
-957 FVNINKNAYNI
+957 
-968 YVSIGNDEVE
+968 
-978 LSQYYQYLIKEL
+978 
-990 FDRSACLAHK
+990 
-1000 NKEQT
+1000 
-1005 RVFTH
+1005 
-1010 KKLATFLTDNFGKTA
+1010 
-1025 YHKRVPEWVKTAP
+1025 
-1038 NNLRRAFIQG
+1038 
-1048 YLDSDG
+1048 
-1054 SVFYDNGKVRAN
+1054 
-1066 FTSVNLELLED
+1066 
-1077 IQDILYGLEIRNSI
+1077 
-1091 VIHQKECKNRFGSIS
+1091 
-1106 LQSYRINI
+1106 
-1114 ARCDTIK
+1114 
-1121 LTYDRVFDSRKQ
+1121 
-1133 KILKFSGI
+1133 
-1141 SSCKKSKIQFDEDN
+1141 
-1155 ILLKINN
+1155 
-1162 INIFK
+1162 
-1167 YSGIVYNFECETHEY
+1167 
-1182 MVRNILTHN
+1182 
-1191 CDPYD
+1191 DPYD
-1196 MNESGTNSLGSV
+1196 QNESGTNSLGST

-1224 VAEYSGRPATADEFY
+1224 VAEYSGRPNTADEYY
-1239 ENVRKLLLFYN
+1239 ENVRKLLTFYN
-1250 ARCLYENEKIGI
+1250 ARCLYENEKLGI
-1262 YQHFINKHCDYLLAD
+1262 YQYFVNKHCDYLLAD

-1298 HMTKQVRQYAEEKI
+1298 HMTKQVRLFAEEKI
-1312 NEWLREEYEPGHPN
+1312 NDWLREEYEPGHPN

>member
-1 MVDFKQR
+1 MVDFNQK

-22 LQYGTYTDAPRG
+22 LKYGTYTDAPRG
-34 TSDYVKYWDQE
+34 TSDYIKYWDEE
-45 TERCLNGYTAEDGE
+45 TKRCLDGYTAEDGE

-73 IYTVKVSDYIDRYG
+73 IYTVKVKEYTDRYG
-87 IKRQR
+87 NKRQR

-101 FWDYDAFYFYAI
+101 FWDYDAYYFYAI
-113 EDAELAGQHMAVMK
+113 DDAEVAGQHMAVLK
-127 ARKKGYSFKGASML
+127 CRKRGYSFKGASML
-141 VRNYEFIPGSK
+141 VRNYELIPGSK

-173 QIMDFVDKNTAW
+173 QIMDFIDKNTAW
-185 AKQRLKSTAMERTS
+185 AKQRLKSTSMERTS

-238 FLWEEAGKFENL
+238 FLWEEAGKFDSL
-250 QEAWSIARASLELD
+250 MEAWSIARSSLESD
-264 DGTTFGAM
+264 DGVAFGSI
-272 QIMYGTGGTEG
+272 QIAFGTGGTEG
-283 CLMAGSKLY
+283 
-292 DVFGNLTTIENISEG
+292 
-307 MNILSYDT
+307 
-315 LKQKVV
+315 
-321 EDKVTHIGI
+321 
-330 KRKPC
+330 
-335 IQISTKQYRDLQ
+335 
-347 CSEDHLLYASNRY
+347 
-360 DCNECRIWE
+360 
-369 WLEASELK
+369 
-377 PGDLVA
+377 
-383 IPQNTSVFSNETIFD
+383 
-398 PYLIGLLIGDGSYV
+398 
-412 KGSNPILFNCDQE
+412 
-425 ILNYVANNYETVD
+425 
-438 CKRSHVTKDGR
+438 
-449 LFKALRINKIRDVL
+449 
-463 RNLGIYGQTKLNKRL
+463 
-478 PEKIFSCSKHDCC
+478 
-491 ELLAGLF
+491 
-498 DTDGCIRLGKSYGNR
+498 
-513 LPNSS
+513 SS
-518 ALITTISIEL
+518 
-528 AKQIRDLLQKI
+528 
-539 GVHASIQK
+539 
-547 KKPTKRSISRYKVVH
+547 
-562 DTYNVEIV
+562 
-570 DKQSLINLYLNVH
+570 
-583 PKIKYKQKALETIYE
+583 
-598 SVKNRQRWR
+598 
-607 KNNFEY
+607 
-613 ETIKSITN
+613 
-621 LGVNIVYDISTE
+621 
-633 KYHNYIAEGFINH
+633 
-646 NCAFDGLKDAF
+646 FDGLKDMF
-657 YHPSSYNIYEFPNIW
+657 YHPESYNIYAFPNIW
-672 DEDVDENSK
+672 DEDADENQK
-681 CAFFVPQWANME
+681 CGFFCPQWSNME
-693 GFDEDG
+693 GFDENG
-699 NQKYMDKDGN
+699 NQRFMDKDGN
-709 SLRDIAI
+709 SLKMKAI
-716 RECVKQRK
+716 EECIRQRK

-731 DQQLLDRYVAERPL
+731 DQQLLDRFVAERPL
-745 TPAEAMLEL
+745 TPAEAILEL

-769 RLRTNTKLQSMK
+769 KLRTNTKLQSMK
-781 HVVDLRWDGNGGV
+781 HVVDLQWDGNGGV
-794 EAVEKKSG
+794 EAIEKKSG
-802 DITTYPLKNGE
+802 DITAYPLKNGE
-813 KPEGSIV
+813 KPEGSVV

-826 TDPPYGLYIAGCL
+826 KDPPFGLYIAGCL
-839 PPGEKVLTQRG
+839 PPGEKVCTQRG
-850 LINVE
+850 LIDVE
-855 DVTLDDKLIGR
+855 NVTLDDKLIGR
-866 KGQQV
+866 RGQQV
-871 RIKNLQRY
+871 CIKNLQRY

-889 RPCGSFRSTKF
+889 RPYGSFRSTKF

-910 RGWVLAKNLNIDDTL
+910 RGWVLAKNLNIDDIL

-1054 SVFYDNGKVRAN
+1054 SVFYDNGNVRAN

-1133 KILKFSGI
+1133 KILNFSGI
-1141 SSCKKSKIQFDEDN
+1141 SSSKKSKIQFDEDN

-1162 INIFK
+1162 INVSK

-1208 IIFKRFKA
+1208 IVYKRFKA

-1262 YQHFINKHCDYLLAD
+1262 YQHFINKHCDYLLSD

-1350 VIALCMVMIFR
+1350 VIALCMVMIYR

-1382 DMPLFGSQWWSE
+1382 DMPLFGNQWWSE
-1394 TPQEDDVPIFTF
+1394 PSQEIDVPTYTF

>member
-73 IYTVKVSDYIDRYG
+73 IYTVKVSDYIDRHG
-87 IKRQR
+87 VKRQR

-101 FWDYDAFYFYAI
+101 FWDYDAYYYYAI

-283 CLMAGSKLY
+283 A
-292 DVFGNLTTIENISEG
+292 
-307 MNILSYDT
+307 
-315 LKQKVV
+315 
-321 EDKVTHIGI
+321 
-330 KRKPC
+330 
-335 IQISTKQYRDLQ
+335 
-347 CSEDHLLYASNRY
+347 
-360 DCNECRIWE
+360 
-369 WLEASELK
+369 
-377 PGDLVA
+377 
-383 IPQNTSVFSNETIFD
+383 
-398 PYLIGLLIGDGSYV
+398 
-412 KGSNPILFNCDQE
+412 
-425 ILNYVANNYETVD
+425 
-438 CKRSHVTKDGR
+438 
-449 LFKALRINKIRDVL
+449 
-463 RNLGIYGQTKLNKRL
+463 
-478 PEKIFSCSKHDCC
+478 
-491 ELLAGLF
+491 
-498 DTDGCIRLGKSYGNR
+498 
-513 LPNSS
+513 
-518 ALITTISIEL
+518 
-528 AKQIRDLLQKI
+528 
-539 GVHASIQK
+539 
-547 KKPTKRSISRYKVVH
+547 
-562 DTYNVEIV
+562 
-570 DKQSLINLYLNVH
+570 
-583 PKIKYKQKALETIYE
+583 
-598 SVKNRQRWR
+598 
-607 KNNFEY
+607 
-613 ETIKSITN
+613 
-621 LGVNIVYDISTE
+621 
-633 KYHNYIAEGFINH
+633 
-646 NCAFDGLKDAF
+646 AFDGLKDAF

-693 GFDEDG
+693 GFDENG

-716 RECVKQRK
+716 HECVKQRK

-769 RLRTNTKLQSMK
+769 KLRTNTKLQSMK

-794 EAVEKKSG
+794 EAIEKKSG

-820 IWEYPI
+820 IWEYPV

-850 LINVE
+850 LVNVE
-855 DVTLDDKLIGR
+855 DVTLDDKLVNKDGNYVNIH
-866 KGQQV
+866 
-871 RIKNLQRY
+871 NLQQYWADGNLYKIKVANTYR
-879 NKKDENIYEI
+879 
-889 RPCGSFRSTKF
+889 TTAF
-900 TGEHPIWTKN
+900 TDEHPIYISDTLFGEYKF
-910 RGWVLAKNLNIDDTL
+910 VKAKNIKVGQYTKV
-925 EIPNKYKH
+925 PNLYYN
-933 TNTTIKDWWT
+933 TNEYVEAPYNSIEFWW
-943 PKLFYFFGLWLGDG
+943 LVGLWLGDG
-957 FVNINKNAYNI
+957 WCDSKKHNISIVFDEKQDCYYKQYFKILEDNLHLKYYWRKRRGAIEVNVTCRQLQEWLTNTFGKYAYGKRI
-968 YVSIGNDEVE
+968 PDK
-978 LSQYYQYLIKEL
+978 IKRIP
-990 FDRSACLAHK
+990 DK
-1000 NKEQT
+1000 Y
-1005 RVFTH
+1005 
-1010 KKLATFLTDNFGKTA
+1010 KLAL
-1025 YHKRVPEWVKTAP
+1025 
-1038 NNLRRAFIQG
+1038 LQG

-1054 SVFYDNGKVRAN
+1054 CVCTDSRKRNTTEFVSINQ
-1066 FTSVNLELLED
+1066 ELLED
-1077 IQDILYGLEIRNSI
+1077 IQDICFALQACGNITKMRSAKTVQICGRTCEQRECYHLRLG
-1091 VIHQKECKNRFGSIS
+1091 HQYTCMLGKMMNDNYKFDD
-1106 LQSYRINI
+1106 L
-1114 ARCDTIK
+1114 K
-1121 LTYDRVFDSRKQ
+1121 L
-1133 KILKFSGI
+1133 
-1141 SSCKKSKIQFDEDN
+1141 N
-1155 ILLKINN
+1155 KINYTYELSN
-1162 INIFK
+1162 HAKHDCICDGEYIYFK
-1167 YSGIVYNFECETHEY
+1167 IKQIDVSKYTGVVYNFECDTHTFIC
-1182 MVRNILTHN
+1182 RNITTHN

-1216 GEAWTDVI
+1216 GEAWVDTI
-1224 VAEYSGRPATADEFY
+1224 VAEYSGRPNTADEFY

-1286 FRDSKVNRKKGC
+1286 FRDSRVNRKKGC

-1361 EELYQVKVQANK
+1361 EELYQIKVQEHK

-1382 DMPLFGSQWWSE
+1382 DMPLFGTQWWREPS
-1394 TPQEDDVPIFTF
+1394 QDDDVPIFTF

>member
-45 TERCLNGYTAEDGE
+45 TDRCLSGYTAEDGE

-73 IYTVKVSDYIDRYG
+73 IYTVKVSDHIDRYG

-283 CLMAGSKLY
+283 CLMTGSKLY
-292 DVFGNLTTIENISEG
+292 DVSGNLTTIESISEG

-321 EDKVTHIGI
+321 EDKVIHVGI

-335 IQISTKQYRDLQ
+335 VQISTKQYRDLQ

-425 ILNYVANNYETVD
+425 VLNYVANNYETVD

-478 PEKIFSCSKHDCC
+478 PEKIFSCCKHDCC

-621 LGVNIVYDISTE
+621 LGENVVYDISTE

-716 RECVKQRK
+716 HECVKQRK

-826 TDPPYGLYIAGCL
+826 TDPPYGLYIAG
-839 PPGEKVLTQRG
+839 
-850 LINVE
+850 N
-855 DVTLDDKLIGR
+855 
-866 KGQQV
+866 
-871 RIKNLQRY
+871 
-879 NKKDENIYEI
+879 
-889 RPCGSFRSTKF
+889 
-900 TGEHPIWTKN
+900 
-910 RGWVLAKNLNIDDTL
+910 
-925 EIPNKYKH
+925 
-933 TNTTIKDWWT
+933 
-943 PKLFYFFGLWLGDG
+943 
-957 FVNINKNAYNI
+957 
-968 YVSIGNDEVE
+968 
-978 LSQYYQYLIKEL
+978 
-990 FDRSACLAHK
+990 
-1000 NKEQT
+1000 
-1005 RVFTH
+1005 
-1010 KKLATFLTDNFGKTA
+1010 
-1025 YHKRVPEWVKTAP
+1025 
-1038 NNLRRAFIQG
+1038 
-1048 YLDSDG
+1048 
-1054 SVFYDNGKVRAN
+1054 
-1066 FTSVNLELLED
+1066 
-1077 IQDILYGLEIRNSI
+1077 
-1091 VIHQKECKNRFGSIS
+1091 
-1106 LQSYRINI
+1106 
-1114 ARCDTIK
+1114 
-1121 LTYDRVFDSRKQ
+1121 
-1133 KILKFSGI
+1133 
-1141 SSCKKSKIQFDEDN
+1141 
-1155 ILLKINN
+1155 
-1162 INIFK
+1162 
-1167 YSGIVYNFECETHEY
+1167 
-1182 MVRNILTHN
+1182 
-1191 CDPYD
+1191 DPYD
-1196 MNESGTNSLGSV
+1196 QNESGTNSLGST

-1224 VAEYSGRPATADEFY
+1224 VAEYSGRPNTADEYY
-1239 ENVRKLLLFYN
+1239 ENVRKLLTFYN
-1250 ARCLYENEKIGI
+1250 ARCLYENEKLGI
-1262 YQHFINKHCDYLLAD
+1262 YQYFVNKHCDYLLAD

-1298 HMTKQVRQYAEEKI
+1298 HMTKQVRLFAEEKI
-1312 NEWLREEYEPGHPN
+1312 NDWLREEYEPGHPN

-1382 DMPLFGSQWWSE
+1382 DMPLFGNQWWSE

>member
-1 MVDFKQR
+1 MVDFNQK

-22 LQYGTYTDAPRG
+22 LKYGTYTDAPRG
-34 TSDYVKYWDQE
+34 TSDYIKYWDEE
-45 TERCLNGYTAEDGE
+45 TRRCLDGYTAEDGE

-73 IYTVKVSDYIDRYG
+73 IFTVKVNDYIDRYG

-101 FWDYDAFYFYAI
+101 FWDYDAYYFYAI

-185 AKQRLKSTAMERTS
+185 AKQRLKSTSMERTS
-199 GFKVK
+199 GFKIK

-283 CLMAGSKLY
+283 CLMSGSKLY
-292 DVFGNLTTIENISEG
+292 DAFGNLIAIENVTEG
-307 MNILSYDT
+307 MNILSYDIS
-315 LKQKVV
+315 KQEVV
-321 EDKVTHIGI
+321 KDKVIHVGI

-360 DCNECRIWE
+360 DCNECRVWE

-377 PGDLVA
+377 SGDLVA
-383 IPQNTSVFSNETIFD
+383 IPQNTSAFSNDTISD

-412 KGSNPILFNCDQE
+412 KGSNPVLFNCDQE
-425 ILNYVANNYETVD
+425 VLNYVANNYETVD
-438 CKRSHVTKDGR
+438 CKRSHITKDGR
-449 LFKALRINKIRDVL
+449 LFKVLRINKIRDVL
-463 RNLGIYGQTKLNKRL
+463 RNLGIYGQTRLNKRL
-478 PEKIFSCSKHDCC
+478 PEKIFSCCKHDCC

-539 GVHASIQK
+539 GVHASIQR
-547 KKPTKRSISRYKVVH
+547 KKPTTRSISRYKVVH

-570 DKQSLINLYLNVH
+570 DKQSLINLYLNVR
-583 PKIKYKQKALETIYE
+583 PKIKYKQKALEAIYE
-598 SVKNRQRWR
+598 SVKNRKRWR

-613 ETIKSITN
+613 ETVESVTN
-621 LGVNIVYDISTE
+621 LGSHIVYDISTE
-633 KYHNYIAEGFINH
+633 KYHNYISEGFINH

-657 YHPSSYNIYEFPNIW
+657 YHPSSYNIYAFPNIW
-672 DEDVDENSK
+672 DEDADENSQ

-693 GFDEDG
+693 GFDENG

-709 SLRDIAI
+709 SLKIKAVE
-716 RECVKQRK
+716 ECVKQRK

-745 TPAEAMLEL
+745 TPQEAMLEL

-769 RLRTNTKLQSMK
+769 KLRTNTKLHSMK
-781 HVVDLRWDGNGGV
+781 HIVDLRWDGNGNV

-813 KPEGSIV
+813 KPEGSVV

-826 TDPPYGLYIAGCL
+826 KDPPFGLYIAG
-839 PPGEKVLTQRG
+839 
-850 LINVE
+850 N
-855 DVTLDDKLIGR
+855 
-866 KGQQV
+866 
-871 RIKNLQRY
+871 
-879 NKKDENIYEI
+879 
-889 RPCGSFRSTKF
+889 
-900 TGEHPIWTKN
+900 
-910 RGWVLAKNLNIDDTL
+910 
-925 EIPNKYKH
+925 
-933 TNTTIKDWWT
+933 
-943 PKLFYFFGLWLGDG
+943 
-957 FVNINKNAYNI
+957 
-968 YVSIGNDEVE
+968 
-978 LSQYYQYLIKEL
+978 
-990 FDRSACLAHK
+990 
-1000 NKEQT
+1000 
-1005 RVFTH
+1005 
-1010 KKLATFLTDNFGKTA
+1010 
-1025 YHKRVPEWVKTAP
+1025 
-1038 NNLRRAFIQG
+1038 
-1048 YLDSDG
+1048 
-1054 SVFYDNGKVRAN
+1054 
-1066 FTSVNLELLED
+1066 
-1077 IQDILYGLEIRNSI
+1077 
-1091 VIHQKECKNRFGSIS
+1091 
-1106 LQSYRINI
+1106 
-1114 ARCDTIK
+1114 
-1121 LTYDRVFDSRKQ
+1121 
-1133 KILKFSGI
+1133 
-1141 SSCKKSKIQFDEDN
+1141 
-1155 ILLKINN
+1155 
-1162 INIFK
+1162 
-1167 YSGIVYNFECETHEY
+1167 
-1182 MVRNILTHN
+1182 
-1191 CDPYD
+1191 DPYD
-1196 MNESGTNSLGSV
+1196 QNESGTNSLGST

-1216 GEAWTDVI
+1216 GETWTDVI
-1224 VAEYSGRPATADEFY
+1224 VAEYSGRPATADEYY
-1239 ENVRKLLLFYN
+1239 ENVRKLLTFYN
-1250 ARCLYENEKIGI
+1250 ARCLYENEKLGI
-1262 YQHFINKHCDYLLAD
+1262 YQYFVNKHCDYLLAD

-1350 VIALCMVMIFR
+1350 VIALCMVMIYR

-1382 DMPLFGSQWWSE
+1382 DMPLFGNQWWSE
-1394 TPQEDDVPIFTF
+1394 PSQEIDVPIYTF

>member
-1 MVDFKQR
+1 MVDFKQK

-45 TERCLNGYTAEDGE
+45 TDRCLNGYTAEDGE

-113 EDAELAGQHMAVMK
+113 EDAELVGQHMAVMK

-283 CLMAGSKLY
+283 CLMTGSKLY
-292 DVFGNLTTIENISEG
+292 DVSGNLTTIESISEG

-321 EDKVTHIGI
+321 EDKVIHVGI

-335 IQISTKQYRDLQ
+335 VQISTKQYRDLQ

-360 DCNECRIWE
+360 DCNERRIWE

-398 PYLIGLLIGDGSYV
+398 PYLIGLLIGAGSYV

-425 ILNYVANNYETVD
+425 VLNYVANNYETVD

-478 PEKIFSCSKHDCC
+478 PEKIFSCCKHDCC

-539 GVHASIQK
+539 GVHASVQK

-613 ETIKSITN
+613 ETTKSITN
-621 LGVNIVYDISTE
+621 LGENVVYDISTE

-826 TDPPYGLYIAGCL
+826 TDPPYGLYIAG
-839 PPGEKVLTQRG
+839 
-850 LINVE
+850 N
-855 DVTLDDKLIGR
+855 
-866 KGQQV
+866 
-871 RIKNLQRY
+871 
-879 NKKDENIYEI
+879 
-889 RPCGSFRSTKF
+889 
-900 TGEHPIWTKN
+900 
-910 RGWVLAKNLNIDDTL
+910 
-925 EIPNKYKH
+925 
-933 TNTTIKDWWT
+933 
-943 PKLFYFFGLWLGDG
+943 
-957 FVNINKNAYNI
+957 
-968 YVSIGNDEVE
+968 
-978 LSQYYQYLIKEL
+978 
-990 FDRSACLAHK
+990 
-1000 NKEQT
+1000 
-1005 RVFTH
+1005 
-1010 KKLATFLTDNFGKTA
+1010 
-1025 YHKRVPEWVKTAP
+1025 
-1038 NNLRRAFIQG
+1038 
-1048 YLDSDG
+1048 
-1054 SVFYDNGKVRAN
+1054 
-1066 FTSVNLELLED
+1066 
-1077 IQDILYGLEIRNSI
+1077 
-1091 VIHQKECKNRFGSIS
+1091 
-1106 LQSYRINI
+1106 
-1114 ARCDTIK
+1114 
-1121 LTYDRVFDSRKQ
+1121 
-1133 KILKFSGI
+1133 
-1141 SSCKKSKIQFDEDN
+1141 
-1155 ILLKINN
+1155 
-1162 INIFK
+1162 
-1167 YSGIVYNFECETHEY
+1167 
-1182 MVRNILTHN
+1182 
-1191 CDPYD
+1191 DPYD
-1196 MNESGTNSLGSV
+1196 QNESRTNSLGST

-1224 VAEYSGRPATADEFY
+1224 VAEYSGRPNTADEYY
-1239 ENVRKLLLFYN
+1239 ENVRKLLTFYN
-1250 ARCLYENEKIGI
+1250 ARCLYENEKLGI
-1262 YQHFINKHCDYLLAD
+1262 YQYFVNKHCDYLLAD

-1298 HMTKQVRQYAEEKI
+1298 HMTKQVRLFAEEKI
-1312 NEWLREEYEPGHPN
+1312 NDWLREEYEPGHPN

-1394 TPQEDDVPIFTF
+1394 TPQKDDVPIFTF

>member
-283 CLMAGSKLY
+283 CLMTGSKLY
-292 DVFGNLTTIENISEG
+292 DVSGNLTTIESISEG

-315 LKQKVV
+315 SKQKVV
-321 EDKVTHIGI
+321 EDKVVHIGI

-383 IPQNTSVFSNETIFD
+383 IPQNTSAFSNETIFD

-425 ILNYVANNYETVD
+425 VLDYVANNYKTVD
-438 CKRSHVTKDGR
+438 CERSHITKDGR
-449 LFKALRINKIRDVL
+449 LFKALRINKIRDAL

-478 PEKIFSCSKHDCC
+478 PEKIFSCCKHDCC

-621 LGVNIVYDISTE
+621 LGVNVVYDISTE

-769 RLRTNTKLQSMK
+769 KLRTNTKLQSMK

-826 TDPPYGLYIAGCL
+826 KDPPFGLYIAG
-839 PPGEKVLTQRG
+839 
-850 LINVE
+850 N
-855 DVTLDDKLIGR
+855 
-866 KGQQV
+866 
-871 RIKNLQRY
+871 
-879 NKKDENIYEI
+879 
-889 RPCGSFRSTKF
+889 
-900 TGEHPIWTKN
+900 
-910 RGWVLAKNLNIDDTL
+910 
-925 EIPNKYKH
+925 
-933 TNTTIKDWWT
+933 
-943 PKLFYFFGLWLGDG
+943 
-957 FVNINKNAYNI
+957 
-968 YVSIGNDEVE
+968 
-978 LSQYYQYLIKEL
+978 
-990 FDRSACLAHK
+990 
-1000 NKEQT
+1000 
-1005 RVFTH
+1005 
-1010 KKLATFLTDNFGKTA
+1010 
-1025 YHKRVPEWVKTAP
+1025 
-1038 NNLRRAFIQG
+1038 
-1048 YLDSDG
+1048 
-1054 SVFYDNGKVRAN
+1054 
-1066 FTSVNLELLED
+1066 
-1077 IQDILYGLEIRNSI
+1077 
-1091 VIHQKECKNRFGSIS
+1091 
-1106 LQSYRINI
+1106 
-1114 ARCDTIK
+1114 
-1121 LTYDRVFDSRKQ
+1121 
-1133 KILKFSGI
+1133 
-1141 SSCKKSKIQFDEDN
+1141 
-1155 ILLKINN
+1155 
-1162 INIFK
+1162 
-1167 YSGIVYNFECETHEY
+1167 
-1182 MVRNILTHN
+1182 
-1191 CDPYD
+1191 DPYD
-1196 MNESGTNSLGSV
+1196 QNESGTNSLGST

-1224 VAEYSGRPATADEFY
+1224 VAEYSGRPNTADEYY
-1239 ENVRKLLLFYN
+1239 ENVRKLLTFYN
-1250 ARCLYENEKIGI
+1250 ARCLYENEKLGI
-1262 YQHFINKHCDYLLAD
+1262 YQYFVNKHCDYLLVD

-1350 VIALCMVMIFR
+1350 VIALCMVMIYR
-1361 EELYQVKVQANK
+1361 EELYQVKVQVNK

-1382 DMPLFGSQWWSE
+1382 EMPLFGTQWWSE
-1394 TPQEDDVPIFTF
+1394 PSQEDDVPIFTF

>member
-45 TERCLNGYTAEDGE
+45 TDRCLNGYTAEDGE

-292 DVFGNLTTIENISEG
+292 DSSGNLINIENVKEG
-307 MNILSYDT
+307 MNILSYHT
-315 LKQKVV
+315 TEQEVV
-321 EDKVTHIGI
+321 EDKVIHIGI

-335 IQISTKQYRDLQ
+335 VQISTKQYRDLQ
-347 CSEDHLLYASNRY
+347 CSKDHLLYASNRY
-360 DCNECRIWE
+360 DSNECRVWE

-377 PGDLVA
+377 SGDLVA
-383 IPQNTSVFSNETIFD
+383 IPQNTSAFSNETMFD
-398 PYLIGLLIGDGSYV
+398 PYLIGLLIGDGTY
-412 KGSNPILFNCDQE
+412 GEGENPRIFNCDPE
-425 ILNYVANNYETVD
+425 VLNYVENNYETAD
-438 CKRSHVTKDGR
+438 CEQPYVTTDGR
-449 LFKALRINKIRDVL
+449 LFRALRLKKMRDPL
-463 RNLGIYGQTKLNKRL
+463 RELGIYGQTKLNKRL
-478 PEKIFSCSKHDCC
+478 PEKIFSCCKHDCC

-539 GVHASIQK
+539 GIHASIQK

-562 DTYNVEIV
+562 DTYNVEVV

-583 PKIKYKQKALETIYE
+583 PKIKYKQKALEAIYE
-598 SVKNRQRWR
+598 SVKNRKRWR
-607 KNNFEY
+607 KNDFEY
-613 ETIKSITN
+613 ETIESVTD
-621 LGVNIVYDISTE
+621 LGERIVYDISTE
-633 KYHNYIAEGFINH
+633 RYHNYIAQGFINH

-657 YHPSSYNIYEFPNIW
+657 YHPDSYNIYAFPNIW
-672 DEDVDENSK
+672 DEDVDESSR

-693 GFDEDG
+693 GFDENG

-709 SLRDIAI
+709 SLREIALQ
-716 RECVKQRK
+716 ECVKQRK

-769 RLRTNTKLQSMK
+769 RLRTNTKLSSMK
-781 HVVDLRWDGNGGV
+781 HIVDLRWDGNGGV

-813 KPEGSIV
+813 KPEGSVV

-826 TDPPYGLYIAGCL
+826 TDPPYGLYIAG
-839 PPGEKVLTQRG
+839 
-850 LINVE
+850 
-855 DVTLDDKLIGR
+855 
-866 KGQQV
+866 
-871 RIKNLQRY
+871 
-879 NKKDENIYEI
+879 
-889 RPCGSFRSTKF
+889 
-900 TGEHPIWTKN
+900 
-910 RGWVLAKNLNIDDTL
+910 
-925 EIPNKYKH
+925 
-933 TNTTIKDWWT
+933 
-943 PKLFYFFGLWLGDG
+943 
-957 FVNINKNAYNI
+957 
-968 YVSIGNDEVE
+968 
-978 LSQYYQYLIKEL
+978 
-990 FDRSACLAHK
+990 
-1000 NKEQT
+1000 
-1005 RVFTH
+1005 
-1010 KKLATFLTDNFGKTA
+1010 
-1025 YHKRVPEWVKTAP
+1025 
-1038 NNLRRAFIQG
+1038 
-1048 YLDSDG
+1048 
-1054 SVFYDNGKVRAN
+1054 
-1066 FTSVNLELLED
+1066 
-1077 IQDILYGLEIRNSI
+1077 
-1091 VIHQKECKNRFGSIS
+1091 
-1106 LQSYRINI
+1106 
-1114 ARCDTIK
+1114 
-1121 LTYDRVFDSRKQ
+1121 
-1133 KILKFSGI
+1133 
-1141 SSCKKSKIQFDEDN
+1141 
-1155 ILLKINN
+1155 
-1162 INIFK
+1162 
-1167 YSGIVYNFECETHEY
+1167 
-1182 MVRNILTHN
+1182 

-1216 GEAWTDVI
+1216 GEAWVDTI
-1224 VAEYSGRPATADEFY
+1224 VAEYSGRPNTADEFY

-1262 YQHFINKHCDYLLAD
+1262 YQHFVNKHCDYLLAD

-1286 FRDSKVNRKKGC
+1286 FRDSRVNRKKGC

-1382 DMPLFGSQWWSE
+1382 DMPLFGNQWWSE
-1394 TPQEDDVPIFTF
+1394 TPQEDDVPTFTF

>member
-1 MVDFKQR
+1 MVDFNQK

-22 LQYGTYTDAPRG
+22 LKYGTYTDAPRG
-34 TSDYVKYWDQE
+34 TSDYIKYWDEE
-45 TERCLNGYTAEDGE
+45 TKRCLDGYTAEDGE

-73 IYTVKVSDYIDRYG
+73 IFTVKVNDYIDRYG

-101 FWDYDAFYFYAI
+101 FWDYDAYYFYAI

-199 GFKVK
+199 GFKIK

-283 CLMAGSKLY
+283 A
-292 DVFGNLTTIENISEG
+292 
-307 MNILSYDT
+307 
-315 LKQKVV
+315 
-321 EDKVTHIGI
+321 
-330 KRKPC
+330 
-335 IQISTKQYRDLQ
+335 
-347 CSEDHLLYASNRY
+347 
-360 DCNECRIWE
+360 
-369 WLEASELK
+369 
-377 PGDLVA
+377 
-383 IPQNTSVFSNETIFD
+383 
-398 PYLIGLLIGDGSYV
+398 
-412 KGSNPILFNCDQE
+412 
-425 ILNYVANNYETVD
+425 
-438 CKRSHVTKDGR
+438 
-449 LFKALRINKIRDVL
+449 
-463 RNLGIYGQTKLNKRL
+463 
-478 PEKIFSCSKHDCC
+478 
-491 ELLAGLF
+491 
-498 DTDGCIRLGKSYGNR
+498 
-513 LPNSS
+513 
-518 ALITTISIEL
+518 
-528 AKQIRDLLQKI
+528 
-539 GVHASIQK
+539 
-547 KKPTKRSISRYKVVH
+547 
-562 DTYNVEIV
+562 
-570 DKQSLINLYLNVH
+570 
-583 PKIKYKQKALETIYE
+583 
-598 SVKNRQRWR
+598 
-607 KNNFEY
+607 
-613 ETIKSITN
+613 
-621 LGVNIVYDISTE
+621 
-633 KYHNYIAEGFINH
+633 
-646 NCAFDGLKDAF
+646 AFDGLKDAF
-657 YHPSSYNIYEFPNIW
+657 YHPSSYNIYAFPNIW
-672 DEDVDENSK
+672 DEDADENSQ

-693 GFDEDG
+693 GFDENG

-709 SLRDIAI
+709 SLKIKAVE
-716 RECVKQRK
+716 ECVKQRK

-745 TPAEAMLEL
+745 TPQEAMLEL

-769 RLRTNTKLQSMK
+769 KLRTNVKLQSMK
-781 HVVDLRWDGNGGV
+781 HVVDLRWDGNGNV

-813 KPEGSIV
+813 KPEGSVV

-826 TDPPYGLYIAGCL
+826 KDPPFGLYIAGCL

-850 LINVE
+850 LVNVE
-855 DVTLDDKLIGR
+855 NVTLDDKLVNKDGNYVNIH
-866 KGQQV
+866 
-871 RIKNLQRY
+871 NLQQYWSNGNLYKIKVANTYRTT
-879 NKKDENIYEI
+879 
-889 RPCGSFRSTKF
+889 SFTD
-900 TGEHPIWTKN
+900 EHPIY
-910 RGWVLAKNLNIDDTL
+910 VSDTL
-925 EIPNKYKH
+925 FGEYRFVKAKDIKVGQYTKVPNLYYN
-933 TNTTIKDWWT
+933 TNEYIDAPYNSIEFWW
-943 PKLFYFFGLWLGDG
+943 LVGLWLGDG
-957 FVNINKNAYNI
+957 WCDSKKHNTSIVFDEKQDCYYKQYFKILENDLHLKYYWRKRRGAIEVNVTCKQLQEWLTNTFGKYAYGKRI
-968 YVSIGNDEVE
+968 PDK
-978 LSQYYQYLIKEL
+978 IKRIP
-990 FDRSACLAHK
+990 DK
-1000 NKEQT
+1000 Y
-1005 RVFTH
+1005 
-1010 KKLATFLTDNFGKTA
+1010 KLAL
-1025 YHKRVPEWVKTAP
+1025 
-1038 NNLRRAFIQG
+1038 LQG

-1054 SVFYDNGKVRAN
+1054 CVCTDSRKRNTTEFVSINQ
-1066 FTSVNLELLED
+1066 ELLED
-1077 IQDILYGLEIRNSI
+1077 IQDICFALQACGNITKMRSAKTVQICGRTCEQRECYHLRLG
-1091 VIHQKECKNRFGSIS
+1091 HQYTCMLGKMMNDNYKFDD
-1106 LQSYRINI
+1106 L
-1114 ARCDTIK
+1114 K
-1121 LTYDRVFDSRKQ
+1121 L
-1133 KILKFSGI
+1133 
-1141 SSCKKSKIQFDEDN
+1141 N
-1155 ILLKINN
+1155 KINYTYELSN
-1162 INIFK
+1162 HAKHDCICDGEYIYFK
-1167 YSGIVYNFECETHEY
+1167 IKQIDVSKYTGVVYNFECDTHTFIC
-1182 MVRNILTHN
+1182 RNITTHN

-1216 GEAWTDVI
+1216 GEAWVDTI
-1224 VAEYSGRPATADEFY
+1224 VAEYSGRPNTADEFY

-1350 VIALCMVMIFR
+1350 VIALCMVMIYR

-1382 DMPLFGSQWWSE
+1382 DMPLFGNQWWSE
-1394 TPQEDDVPIFTF
+1394 PSQEIDVPTYTF

>member
-73 IYTVKVSDYIDRYG
+73 IYTVKVKDYVDRYG
-87 IKRQR
+87 VKRQK

-101 FWDYDAFYFYAI
+101 FWDYDAYYFYGI
-113 EDAELAGQHMAVMK
+113 EDAEVVGQHMAVMK

-283 CLMAGSKLY
+283 A
-292 DVFGNLTTIENISEG
+292 
-307 MNILSYDT
+307 
-315 LKQKVV
+315 
-321 EDKVTHIGI
+321 
-330 KRKPC
+330 
-335 IQISTKQYRDLQ
+335 
-347 CSEDHLLYASNRY
+347 
-360 DCNECRIWE
+360 
-369 WLEASELK
+369 
-377 PGDLVA
+377 
-383 IPQNTSVFSNETIFD
+383 
-398 PYLIGLLIGDGSYV
+398 
-412 KGSNPILFNCDQE
+412 
-425 ILNYVANNYETVD
+425 
-438 CKRSHVTKDGR
+438 
-449 LFKALRINKIRDVL
+449 
-463 RNLGIYGQTKLNKRL
+463 
-478 PEKIFSCSKHDCC
+478 
-491 ELLAGLF
+491 
-498 DTDGCIRLGKSYGNR
+498 
-513 LPNSS
+513 
-518 ALITTISIEL
+518 
-528 AKQIRDLLQKI
+528 
-539 GVHASIQK
+539 
-547 KKPTKRSISRYKVVH
+547 
-562 DTYNVEIV
+562 
-570 DKQSLINLYLNVH
+570 
-583 PKIKYKQKALETIYE
+583 
-598 SVKNRQRWR
+598 
-607 KNNFEY
+607 
-613 ETIKSITN
+613 
-621 LGVNIVYDISTE
+621 
-633 KYHNYIAEGFINH
+633 
-646 NCAFDGLKDAF
+646 AFDGLKDAF

-820 IWEYPI
+820 IWEYPV

-866 KGQQV
+866 RGQQV

-889 RPCGSFRSTKF
+889 RPYGSFRSTKF

-910 RGWVLAKNLNIDDTL
+910 RGWILAKNLNVDDTL

-1121 LTYDRVFDSRKQ
+1121 LTYDKVFDSRKQ

-1141 SSCKKSKIQFDEDN
+1141 SSYKKSKIQFDEDN

-1162 INIFK
+1162 INISK

-1216 GEAWTDVI
+1216 GEAWVDTI
-1224 VAEYSGRPATADEFY
+1224 VAEYSGRPSTADEFY

-1298 HMTKQVRQYAEEKI
+1298 HMTKQVRLFAEEKI

>member
-1 MVDFKQR
+1 MVDFNQK

-22 LQYGTYTDAPRG
+22 LKYGTYTDAPRG
-34 TSDYVKYWDQE
+34 TSDYIKYWDEE
-45 TERCLNGYTAEDGE
+45 TKRCLDGYTAEDGE

-73 IYTVKVSDYIDRYG
+73 IYTVKVKEYVDRYG
-87 IKRQR
+87 VKRQR

-101 FWDYDAFYFYAI
+101 FWDYDAYYFYGI
-113 EDAELAGQHMAVMK
+113 EDAELVGQHMAVMK

-173 QIMDFVDKNTAW
+173 QIMDFVDKNTAL

-283 CLMAGSKLY
+283 CLMTGSKLY
-292 DVFGNLTTIENISEG
+292 DVSGNLTTIESISEG

-315 LKQKVV
+315 SKQKVV
-321 EDKVTHIGI
+321 EDKVVHIGI

-383 IPQNTSVFSNETIFD
+383 IPQNTSAFSNETIFD

-425 ILNYVANNYETVD
+425 VLDYVANNYKTVD
-438 CKRSHVTKDGR
+438 CERSHITKDGR
-449 LFKALRINKIRDVL
+449 LFKALRINKIRDAL

-478 PEKIFSCSKHDCC
+478 PEKIFSCCKHDCC

-621 LGVNIVYDISTE
+621 LGVNVVYDISTE

-769 RLRTNTKLQSMK
+769 KLRTNTKLQSMK

-826 TDPPYGLYIAGCL
+826 KDPPFGLYIAG
-839 PPGEKVLTQRG
+839 
-850 LINVE
+850 N
-855 DVTLDDKLIGR
+855 
-866 KGQQV
+866 
-871 RIKNLQRY
+871 
-879 NKKDENIYEI
+879 
-889 RPCGSFRSTKF
+889 
-900 TGEHPIWTKN
+900 
-910 RGWVLAKNLNIDDTL
+910 
-925 EIPNKYKH
+925 
-933 TNTTIKDWWT
+933 
-943 PKLFYFFGLWLGDG
+943 
-957 FVNINKNAYNI
+957 
-968 YVSIGNDEVE
+968 
-978 LSQYYQYLIKEL
+978 
-990 FDRSACLAHK
+990 
-1000 NKEQT
+1000 
-1005 RVFTH
+1005 
-1010 KKLATFLTDNFGKTA
+1010 
-1025 YHKRVPEWVKTAP
+1025 
-1038 NNLRRAFIQG
+1038 
-1048 YLDSDG
+1048 
-1054 SVFYDNGKVRAN
+1054 
-1066 FTSVNLELLED
+1066 
-1077 IQDILYGLEIRNSI
+1077 
-1091 VIHQKECKNRFGSIS
+1091 
-1106 LQSYRINI
+1106 
-1114 ARCDTIK
+1114 
-1121 LTYDRVFDSRKQ
+1121 
-1133 KILKFSGI
+1133 
-1141 SSCKKSKIQFDEDN
+1141 
-1155 ILLKINN
+1155 
-1162 INIFK
+1162 
-1167 YSGIVYNFECETHEY
+1167 
-1182 MVRNILTHN
+1182 
-1191 CDPYD
+1191 DPYD
-1196 MNESGTNSLGSV
+1196 QNESGTNSLGST

-1224 VAEYSGRPATADEFY
+1224 VAEYSGRPNTADEYY
-1239 ENVRKLLLFYN
+1239 ENVRKLLTFYN
-1250 ARCLYENEKIGI
+1250 ARCLYENEKLGI
-1262 YQHFINKHCDYLLAD
+1262 YQYFVNKHCDYLLAD

-1350 VIALCMVMIFR
+1350 VIALCMVMIYR
-1361 EELYQVKVQANK
+1361 EELYQVKVQVNK

-1382 DMPLFGSQWWSE
+1382 EMPLFGTQWWSE
-1394 TPQEDDVPIFTF
+1394 PSQEDDVPIFTF

>member
-45 TERCLNGYTAEDGE
+45 TDRCLNGYTAEDGE

-283 CLMAGSKLY
+283 CLMSGSKLY
-292 DVFGNLTTIENISEG
+292 DVSGNLTTIESISEG

-321 EDKVTHIGI
+321 EDKVIHIGI

-335 IQISTKQYRDLQ
+335 VQISTKQYRDLQ
-347 CSEDHLLYASNRY
+347 CSEDHLLYASNKY

-425 ILNYVANNYETVD
+425 VLNYVANNYETVD

-449 LFKALRINKIRDVL
+449 LFKALRINKIRDAL

-478 PEKIFSCSKHDCC
+478 PEKIFSCCKHDCC

-518 ALITTISIEL
+518 ALITTISVEL

-621 LGVNIVYDISTE
+621 LGANVVYDISTE

-826 TDPPYGLYIAGCL
+826 TDPPYGLYIAG
-839 PPGEKVLTQRG
+839 
-850 LINVE
+850 N
-855 DVTLDDKLIGR
+855 
-866 KGQQV
+866 
-871 RIKNLQRY
+871 
-879 NKKDENIYEI
+879 
-889 RPCGSFRSTKF
+889 
-900 TGEHPIWTKN
+900 
-910 RGWVLAKNLNIDDTL
+910 
-925 EIPNKYKH
+925 
-933 TNTTIKDWWT
+933 
-943 PKLFYFFGLWLGDG
+943 
-957 FVNINKNAYNI
+957 
-968 YVSIGNDEVE
+968 
-978 LSQYYQYLIKEL
+978 
-990 FDRSACLAHK
+990 
-1000 NKEQT
+1000 
-1005 RVFTH
+1005 
-1010 KKLATFLTDNFGKTA
+1010 
-1025 YHKRVPEWVKTAP
+1025 
-1038 NNLRRAFIQG
+1038 
-1048 YLDSDG
+1048 
-1054 SVFYDNGKVRAN
+1054 
-1066 FTSVNLELLED
+1066 
-1077 IQDILYGLEIRNSI
+1077 
-1091 VIHQKECKNRFGSIS
+1091 
-1106 LQSYRINI
+1106 
-1114 ARCDTIK
+1114 
-1121 LTYDRVFDSRKQ
+1121 
-1133 KILKFSGI
+1133 
-1141 SSCKKSKIQFDEDN
+1141 
-1155 ILLKINN
+1155 
-1162 INIFK
+1162 
-1167 YSGIVYNFECETHEY
+1167 
-1182 MVRNILTHN
+1182 
-1191 CDPYD
+1191 DPYD
-1196 MNESGTNSLGSV
+1196 QNESGTNSLGST

-1224 VAEYSGRPATADEFY
+1224 VAEYSGRPNTADEYY
-1239 ENVRKLLLFYN
+1239 ENVRKLLTFYN
-1250 ARCLYENEKIGI
+1250 ARCLYENEKLGI
-1262 YQHFINKHCDYLLAD
+1262 YQYFVNKHCDYLLAD

-1298 HMTKQVRQYAEEKI
+1298 HMTKQVRLFAEEKI
-1312 NEWLREEYEPGHPN
+1312 NDWLREEYEPGHPN